1 MLKIDHLINQIKN
14 SKLLKNQRNPGIDI
28 IRLIGMYLIVFHH
41 FISFGRLLSKYP
53 IFKKEILFVES
64 FINWHNN
71 SFALI
76 SGIVGYKKSR
86 YSNLLY
92 LWFTV
97 FFYSVGIYLY
107 VGIFNKNY
115 IKTRNFTAYFF
126 PIIYK
131 RYWYFTA
138 YFGMYLFLPI
148 INSGISCLNKKELKI
163 IVSITLG
170 IFVIWKDFN
179 NPNDDV
185 FNFNSGH
192 STIWLLTF
200 YLTGAYIGK
209 YKVYYSGS
217 KKFIILF
224 S

>member
-148 INSGISCLNKKELKI
+148 INSGISCLNSI
-163 IVSITLG
+163 I
-170 IFVIWKDFN
+170 K
-179 NPNDDV
+179 
-185 FNFNSGH
+185 
-192 STIWLLTF
+192 
-200 YLTGAYIGK
+200 
-209 YKVYYSGS
+209 
-217 KKFIILF
+217 
-224 S
+224 